1 MAGYVVVQVSI
12 HDPEGFAVYAG
23 MVPPTLE
30 KFGGRYLVR
39 GGNWVNVEGEWNP
52 ERLVII
58 EFDSVEQ
65 AKNWWASDEYA
76 PAKQLREQTTTSKL
90 LIVEGYNHS

>member
-12 HDPEGFAVYAG
+12 HDPEGFAVYRE

-30 KFGGRYLVR
+30 VYGGRYLVR
-39 GGNWVNVEGEWNP
+39 GGDWENLEGDWKP

-65 AKNWWASDEYA
+65 ARNWWSSTEYA
-76 PAKQLREQTTTSKL
+76 PAKELREKTTTSKL
-90 LIVEGYNHS
+90 VIVEGI

>member
-12 HDPEGFAVYAG
+12 HDPEGFAVYRE

-30 KFGGRYLVR
+30 VYGGRYLVR
-39 GGNWVNVEGEWNP
+39 GGDWENLEGDWKP

-65 AKNWWASDEYA
+65 AKNWWSSKEYA
-76 PAKQLREQTTTSKL
+76 PAKELREKTTTSKL
-90 LIVEGYNHS
+90 VIVEGI

>member
-12 HDPEGFAVYAG
+12 HDPEGFAVYRE

-30 KFGGRYLVR
+30 VYGGRYLVR
-39 GGNWVNVEGEWNP
+39 GGDWENLEGDWKP

-58 EFDSVEQ
+58 EVDSVEQ
-65 AKNWWASDEYA
+65 AKNWWSSKEYA
-76 PAKQLREQTTTSKL
+76 PAKELREKTTTSKL
-90 LIVEGYNHS
+90 VIVEGI